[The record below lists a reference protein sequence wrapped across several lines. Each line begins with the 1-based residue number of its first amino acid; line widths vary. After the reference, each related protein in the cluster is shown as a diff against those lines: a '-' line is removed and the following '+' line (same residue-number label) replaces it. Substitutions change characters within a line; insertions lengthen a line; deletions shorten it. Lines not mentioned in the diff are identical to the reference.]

1 MDATIGNAM
10 FYHLVKKYGDDDD
23 RHDLEGYNCNTFCN
37 HPNKRKL
44 CTANEMKVFCS
55 NPNLKYFQI
64 LRCRVRVSP
73 RNLSFLEN
81 SIKDAIFLP
90 KSSHFR
96 ENFKKTTEYFQVAIL
111 EPPFGD

>member
-1 MDATIGNAM
+1 MPGIYQQYTNRQRMPLDWVYNAM
-10 FYHLVKKYGDDDD
+10 WVLGVV
-23 RHDLEGYNCNTFCN
+23 RTNI
-37 HPNKRKL
+37 
-44 CTANEMKVFCS
+44 TANEMKVFCS